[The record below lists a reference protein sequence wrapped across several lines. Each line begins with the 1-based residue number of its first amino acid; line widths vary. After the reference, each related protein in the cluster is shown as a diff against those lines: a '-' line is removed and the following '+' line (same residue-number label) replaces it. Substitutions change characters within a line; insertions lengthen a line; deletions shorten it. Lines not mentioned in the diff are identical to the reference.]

1 MFDLV
6 LNTSFIFNANQL
18 TGFYLIQ
25 IFTEVFSKQA
35 IKIWIMLKK
44 STLNM
49 TKFASSKKNA
59 LKNYHREKK
68 SGVERSGISL
78 LFSKSMPW
86 LLRVYIGP
94 FFNLYIMLPW
104 FHQDEKL
111 MKQLIFQAFA
121 SCSQLSF
128 RCFMP
133 FWHPI
138 FKLEKWNEV
147 TAHM

>member
-1 MFDLV
+1 
-6 LNTSFIFNANQL
+6 
-18 TGFYLIQ
+18 
-25 IFTEVFSKQA
+25 
-35 IKIWIMLKK
+35 MLKK

-86 LLRVYIGP
+86 LLQVYIGS
-94 FFNLYIMLPW
+94 FFNLYITLPW

-111 MKQLIFQAFA
+111 MKQLIFQTFA

-128 RCFMP
+128 HVLCHFGTPFSNWKNEMKWQCTCSMLQWLSLVCCRSYLDKAATRRWWKRCS
-133 FWHPI
+133 
-138 FKLEKWNEV
+138 
-147 TAHM
+147 ASR